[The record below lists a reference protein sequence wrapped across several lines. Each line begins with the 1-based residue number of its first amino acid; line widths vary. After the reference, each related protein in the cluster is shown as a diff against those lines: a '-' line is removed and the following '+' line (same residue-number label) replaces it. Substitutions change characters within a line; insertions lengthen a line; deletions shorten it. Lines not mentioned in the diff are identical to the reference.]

1 MKIAVTHDDTY
12 IEKAWK
18 HAEIGEIED
27 LAANLLGKAQNSQDM
42 EDDLIC
48 ILYLAFRCGFKTAI
62 GNLCGVV
69 DR

>member
-62 GNLCGVV
+62 GSN
-69 DR
+69 RIKHE